1 MSADQAACVYPHK
14 PQFAKIRFLKQ
25 SHNSIDVVLTCHC
38 LLASPQYV
46 VLFAH
51 IIQPSGVFRKN
62 K

>member
-38 LLASPQYV
+38 LLASRNT
-46 VLFAH
+46 LFYLP
-51 IIQPSGVFRKN
+51 ILYN
-62 K
+62 